1 MANFGEA
8 TAVSRLEEIK
18 TSDIESE
25 EVDIF
30 ERKEKF

>member
-8 TAVSRLEEIK
+8 AAVSRLEEIK